1 MLPRVFRTTITIG
14 LSLAGV
20 ACGLT
25 LVYLS
30 MRAVM
35 DVGGFCAEGGPFDIE
50 THCPQGVP
58 GIMVGGLLG
67 GLVLAFVYV
76 GVAVWRGIPS
86 FAMLLWPA
94 LFLSLG
100 WNFLE
105 YAFDPPGAGGG
116 VVWGW
121 LICGIVFMLMG
132 GLPLLVMLP
141 ATIRGFTRDAE
152 AASRLARRH
161 AARPD
166 AASRGP
172 GAAGDGNAGGHG
184 GRTRAAGEAPRA
196 RVAHRR
202 RVRGREGEA
211 PVSAGLRFYWLVV
224 QAAAVAGGIYAG
236 WWLFNWA
243 TS

>member
-1 MLPRVFRTTITIG
+1 MFRNTVAIG

-35 DVGGFCAEGGPFDIE
+35 DVGGFCAEGGPFVIE
-50 THCPQGVP
+50 QHCPQGVP
-58 GIMVGGLLG
+58 GIMVGGILG

-76 GVAVWRGIPS
+76 GVAVWRRIPS

-100 WNFLE
+100 WNFLD
-105 YAFDPPGAGGG
+105 YAFDPPGTDGG

-132 GLPLLVMLP
+132 GLPLLVVLP
-141 ATIRGFTRDAE
+141 ATIRGFTREEKAPRGWPIGMPLAQMQRV
-152 AASRLARRH
+152 AARVQPSTATRAGMVDELERLAKLH
-161 AARPD
+161 E
-166 AASRGP
+166 RG
-172 GAAGDGNAGGHG
+172 ALTDD
-184 GRTRAAGEAPRA
+184 E
-196 RVAHRR
+196 
-202 RVRGREGEA
+202 
-211 PVSAGLRFYWLVV
+211 Y
-224 QAAAVAGGIYAG
+224 AAAKAR
-236 WWLFNWA
+236 LL
-243 TS
+243 